1 MTRLTARRRQLL
13 EALDREARRTG
24 SSGSLH
30 GRAIADRAGIH
41 GTDFE
46 CLDVLDWAGP
56 LTAGELA
63 RQVGIT
69 SGAATGVIDRLERLG
84 FVRRTN
90 DPRDR
95 RRVIVELQLL
105 DEDRR
110 AQMGALLSPLQE
122 DMAAINDRLDDDQ
135 LATVLEWLQ
144 AANDAVDRSTRRL
157 REGAAPS
164 EGLRTSKGA
173 RKPPER

>member
-1 MTRLTARRRQLL
+1 MTRLTTRRRDLL
-13 EALDREARRTG
+13 EALDREARRAG
-24 SSGSLH
+24 SAGSLH

-56 LTAGELA
+56 ITAGELA

-69 SGAATGVIDRLERLG
+69 SGAVTGVIDRLERLG
-84 FVRRTN
+84 FARRTS

-95 RRVIVELQLL
+95 RRVIVELQMP
-105 DEDRR
+105 DDNRR
-110 AQMGALLSPLQE
+110 AEMEALLTPLQD
-122 DMAAINDRLDDDQ
+122 DMAAINDRFDDGQ

-157 REGAAPS
+157 RE
-164 EGLRTSKGA
+164 R
-173 RKPPER
+173 

>member
-13 EALDREARRTG
+13 EALDREGRRSG
-24 SSGSLH
+24 SIGSLH

-56 LTAGELA
+56 ITAGELA
-63 RQVGIT
+63 RHVGIT
-69 SGAATGVIDRLERLG
+69 SGAVTGVIDRLQRLG
-84 FVRRTN
+84 FVRRTS

-95 RRVIVELQLL
+95 RRVIVELELL

-110 AQMGALLSPLQE
+110 AQMGALLNPLQE
-122 DMAAINDRLDDDQ
+122 DMAALNERFDDDQ
-135 LATVLEWLQ
+135 LAAVLEWLQ
-144 AANDAVDRSTRRL
+144 AANDAVERSTRRL
-157 REGAAPS
+157 REH
-164 EGLRTSKGA
+164 
-173 RKPPER
+173 

>member
-1 MTRLTARRRQLL
+1 MTRLTSRRRDLL
-13 EALDREARRTG
+13 QAIDRESRRTG
-24 SSGSLH
+24 STGSLH

-56 LTAGELA
+56 LTAGEIA

-69 SGAATGVIDRLERLG
+69 SGAVTGVIDRLERLG
-84 FVRRTN
+84 FVRRTS
-90 DPRDR
+90 DPTDR
-95 RRVIVELQLL
+95 RRVIVELQVL
-105 DEDRR
+105 DDDRR
-110 AQMGALLSPLQE
+110 QQMEQLLTPLQQ
-122 DMAAINDRLDDDQ
+122 DMAAINDRFDDDQ

-157 REGAAPS
+157 REP
-164 EGLRTSKGA
+164 
-173 RKPPER
+173 